1 MQLPVKGCFSSHEAA
16 AMANSSLARSSEGGA
31 RRRVPFPE
39 VVPRHPSLAVPL
51 PLLQH
56 LRADSRF
63 GRTGSA
69 QPNIEDR
76 RGAGGPAE
84 GERAPRTP
92 TPPMPEKAPRGTAA
106 SRRPPPSLL
115 LGGHMRTLPPP
126 PTISEGE
133 GGGSLRR
140 SRGG

>member
-39 VVPRHPSLAVPL
+39 VVSRHPSLAVPL

-69 QPNIEDR
+69 QPNIE
-76 RGAGGPAE
+76 
-84 GERAPRTP
+84 
-92 TPPMPEKAPRGTAA
+92 
-106 SRRPPPSLL
+106 
-115 LGGHMRTLPPP
+115 
-126 PTISEGE
+126 E
-133 GGGSLRR
+133 GGSGRGRCLPRPRRVARHGSPQHPGRARR
-140 SRGG
+140 RRQ